1 MKKTGLAIVGIL
13 VAMCLIGCSKEIPGT
28 TKIND
33 IIEGESY
40 VKMILG
46 EAYLQE
52 QVLFDLEQ
60 DYAVVPQGAA
70 WGLPKYRENNT
81 AGVSYGEEGGAEV
94 YTTDREANP
103 ELYPASYLDALKEL
117 QLTVKDVRDSGYD
130 VKIVKKKDLDRFE
143 EELTLL
149 SGMVVND
156 AYKLTGV
163 SIRFDD
169 EFRPIKKEYQF
180 EKKDKTRLDNEETDS
195 EKCTQEFDY
204 DVGKVKFDTTL
215 EKVKKEIDRDM

>member
-13 VAMCLIGCSKEIPGT
+13 VAMCLTGCSKEIPGT
-28 TKIND
+28 TKINE
-33 IIEGESY
+33 IIEEESY

-52 QVLFDLEQ
+52 QILFDLEQ
-60 DYAVVPQGAA
+60 DYAVVPKEAA
-70 WGLPKYRENNT
+70 WGLPKYREGDT

-94 YTTDREANP
+94 YTTDRETNP
-103 ELYPASYLDALKEL
+103 ELYLTSYLDALKGL

-149 SGMVVND
+149 SGMVVKD

-195 EKCTQEFDY
+195 EKCIQEFDY
-204 DVGKVKFDTTL
+204 DVGKVKFVTTF